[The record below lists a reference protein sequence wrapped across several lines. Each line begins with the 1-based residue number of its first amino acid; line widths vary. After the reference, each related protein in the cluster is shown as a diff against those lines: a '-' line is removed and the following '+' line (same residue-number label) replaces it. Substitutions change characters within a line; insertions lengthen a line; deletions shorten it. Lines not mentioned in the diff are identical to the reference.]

1 MFIVRLRE
9 LDGGTLKMLCLSLLA
24 IISITLSGLVILYEE
39 GTRQH
44 IDTGFIRSEERL
56 DFVVG
61 MLGSNISQ
69 ASGGSI

>member
-1 MFIVRLRE
+1 MFTVRLRE
-9 LDGGTLKMLCLSLLA
+9 LDGGALRMLFLCLLGIVS
-24 IISITLSGLVILYEE
+24 IILSGLVILFEV

-44 IDTGFIRSEERL
+44 IDTGFIRNEERL